1 MEKRLKKL
9 DKPSKDHQT
18 ILQETK
24 SFLQSL
30 KTKMLEDSNANVKD
44 FTGLLSQYKRSVKTL
59 ETMQRPIERP
69 MIEKS
74 ERNLDLELK
83 INSLKKNIMNKIDEA
98 IVASP
103 MKSDRENREEALE
116 IKGLLEEKE
125 ALEREKLH
133 KIIEK
138 NQGAENKDPNLQE
151 VYRYKMKLG
160 KRDETISRLQ

>member
-1 MEKRLKKL
+1 
-9 DKPSKDHQT
+9 
-18 ILQETK
+18 
-24 SFLQSL
+24 
-30 KTKMLEDSNANVKD
+30 MLEDSNANVKD

-125 ALEREKLH
+125 AWKERNC
-133 KIIEK
+133 I
-138 NQGAENKDPNLQE
+138 
-151 VYRYKMKLG
+151 R
-160 KRDETISRLQ
+160 

>member
-59 ETMQRPIERP
+59 ETIQRPIERP

-74 ERNLDLELK
+74 ERNLDLELE

-103 MKSDRENREEALE
+103 MKSDRENREEAL
-116 IKGLLEEKE
+116 
-125 ALEREKLH
+125 
-133 KIIEK
+133 
-138 NQGAENKDPNLQE
+138 NQGVIRRE
-151 VYRYKMKLG
+151 RSFG
-160 KRDETISRLQ
+160 KRETA